1 MPAAIGFLVL
11 TVVFETLGT
20 ACLQASQQFTRPVP
34 SIGVLLGFAASFWF
48 AAEALR
54 TLPLA
59 VACATWS
66 GLGILADTAVGWAV
80 FGQRIGWPALGG
92 LLLVCAGLVVMHA
105 FSGTPVAP
113 SAGSGPPR

>member
-1 MPAAIGFLVL
+1 MPAAIGFLLL
-11 TVVFETLGT
+11 TVVFETFCT
-20 ACLQASQQFTRPVP
+20 ACLQASQQFTRPLP
-34 SIGVLLGFAASFWF
+34 SLGALLGFAASLWF

-54 TLPLA
+54 ILPLA

-92 LLLVCAGLVVMHA
+92 LALVCAGLVIMHA
-105 FSGTPVAP
+105 FSGPSFHPAARAGAP
-113 SAGSGPPR
+113 